1 MTEIN
6 AISRESVYKMAGV
19 MRNAAFLSLAVNV
32 FEIYRFIREPGELLQ
47 IISIFLSIAGTLLI
61 WLFSKALGQAKKQ
74 ALYYWMAA
82 CLLGYIRWV
91 FIDARFEL
99 NAISIILITLFI
111 IFTVRFITWV
121 RNGLLA

>member
-6 AISRESVYKMAGV
+6 AISRESIYKMAGA

-47 IISIFLSIAGTLLI
+47 IISIVLSIAGTILI

-74 ALYYWMAA
+74 ALYYWVAA

>member
-1 MTEIN
+1 MIKNN
-6 AISRESVYKMAGV
+6 ATNQEPVHKMAGI
-19 MRNAAFLSLAVNV
+19 MRNVAFLSLAVNV

-47 IISIFLSIAGTLLI
+47 IISIVLSIAGTLLI

-74 ALYYWMAA
+74 ALYYWLAA

-121 RNGLLA
+121 KNGLLA